1 MTGQQNLNDD
11 AGLNPTNHPS
21 PWNLPNAITI
31 VRILLVPVFIWLA
44 LRFQD
49 KDSLHAWWAVL
60 VFVVAI
66 STDGLDGAIARKRGL
81 VTNLGKILDPIADK
95 ALTGA
100 GFILLSMLGLV
111 PWIATVLILVRE
123 LGITVYRLI
132 VVRKRVVAA
141 SGGGKLKTTLQG
153 IVIPVTLSPLDHYW
167 PTLVA
172 VEQIL
177 LWVTV
182 AITVFTGLQYVFA
195 AMRARDE
202 SPR

>member
-1 MTGQQNLNDD
+1 MTGTKTLTNQ
-11 AGLNPTNHPS
+11 AGLNPQHHPS

-31 VRILLVPVFIWLA
+31 ARILLVPVFIWLS
-44 LRFQD
+44 LKYQD
-49 KDSLHAWWAVL
+49 KDSLNSWWAVL
-60 VFVVAI
+60 VFVLAI

-100 GFILLSMLGLV
+100 GLILLSLLGMV
-111 PWIATVLILVRE
+111 PWVATVLILVRE

-132 VVRKRVVAA
+132 VVKRRVVSA

-153 IVIPVTLSPLDHYW
+153 IVIPLTLSPLDHYW
-167 PTLVA
+167 PTLVP
-172 VEQIL
+172 VEQVL

-195 AMRARDE
+195 AMRLRHE
-202 SPR
+202 

>member
-1 MTGQQNLNDD
+1 
-11 AGLNPTNHPS
+11 LNPKDHPS

-31 VRILLVPVFIWLA
+31 ARILLVPVFVWLA
-44 LRFQD
+44 LKYQN

-60 VFVVAI
+60 VFVLAI

-100 GFILLSMLGLV
+100 GLILLSMLGLV
-111 PWIATVLILVRE
+111 PWVATVVILVRE

-132 VVRKRVVAA
+132 VVKKRVVAA

-153 IVIPVTLSPLDHYW
+153 IVIPLILSPLDHYW
-167 PTLVA
+167 PTLTA

-195 AMRARDE
+195 AMKASND
-202 SPR
+202 

>member
-1 MTGQQNLNDD
+1 MSQN
-11 AGLNPTNHPS
+11 AGLNPKDHPS
-21 PWNLPNAITI
+21 QWNLPNAITI
-31 VRILLVPVFIWLA
+31 ARILLVPVFVWLA
-44 LRFQD
+44 LKYQN

-60 VFVVAI
+60 VFVLAI

-100 GFILLSMLGLV
+100 GLILLSMLGLV
-111 PWIATVLILVRE
+111 PWVATVLILVRE

-132 VVRKRVVAA
+132 VVKKRVVAA

-153 IVIPVTLSPLDHYW
+153 IVIPLILSPLDHYW
-167 PTLVA
+167 PTLIA

-195 AMRARDE
+195 AMKASND
-202 SPR
+202 

>member
-1 MTGQQNLNDD
+1 MSQN
-11 AGLNPTNHPS
+11 AGLKPKDHPS

-31 VRILLVPVFIWLA
+31 ARILLVPVFVWLA
-44 LRFQD
+44 LKYQN

-60 VFVVAI
+60 VFVLAI

-100 GFILLSMLGLV
+100 GLILLSMLGLV
-111 PWIATVLILVRE
+111 PWVATVLILVRE

-132 VVRKRVVAA
+132 VVKKRVVAA

-153 IVIPVTLSPLDHYW
+153 IVIPLTLSPLDHYW
-167 PTLVA
+167 PTLIA

-195 AMRARDE
+195 AMKASND
-202 SPR
+202 